1 MITLQFY
8 SLSSALDR
16 NGRKKFRKD
25 FYGIDAIELSLNLH
39 DFPWAVFRSTKSGVK
54 IHLTYD
60 INNSLPKYLS
70 AGYIA
75 GMYRAGWN
83 IEIFFKTIK
92 QNLQIKKFFGQTEN
106 AVKTQIRI
114 A

>member
-25 FYGIDAIELSLNLH
+25 FYGIDATELSLNLH

-92 QNLQIKKFFGQTEN
+92 QNL
-106 AVKTQIRI
+106 
-114 A
+114 